1 MHLNP
6 QFANLS
12 SSGIGA
18 IGPGITS
25 IEEVLEFPIK
35 RMNKGAKIYS
45 SSTHK
50 EGLTWSWSSHLQILF
65 VDLVNTVS
73 RDNVSIQSTPVEG
86 RYDMFHFEDVDNEGV
101 LQRYNSHTTAVC
113 ALLLLCIPVHQNCL
127 VICVPCRKQPTL
139 VLNEGGDDWSPW
151 NDRVN

>member
-1 MHLNP
+1 MRLNP

-12 SSGIGA
+12 SSRMGV

-25 IEEVLEFPIK
+25 IEEVLEFPVK
-35 RMNKGAKIYS
+35 RMSKGAKIYS

-50 EGLTWSWSSHLQILF
+50 AVTWSWSSHLQSIF

-73 RDNVSIQSTPVEG
+73 RDNVSIQSNQNPVED
-86 RYDMFHFEDVDNEGV
+86 RYDIFHFEDVDNEGV
-101 LQRYNSHTTAVC
+101 LQRYNSHTAAAG

-127 VICVPCRKQPTL
+127 VICRP
-139 VLNEGGDDWSPW
+139 
-151 NDRVN
+151 

>member
-12 SSGIGA
+12 SSRMGA

-25 IEEVLEFPIK
+25 IEDVLEFPVK
-35 RMNKGAKIYS
+35 RMSKGSKIHS

-50 EGLTWSWSSHLQILF
+50 EGLTWSWSSHLQRLF

-73 RDNVSIQSTPVEG
+73 RDNVSIQSNPVED
-86 RYDMFHFEDVDNEGV
+86 RYDIFHFEDVDNEGV
-101 LQRYNSHTTAVC
+101 LQRYNSHTAAVC

-127 VICVPCRKQPTL
+127 VICMP
-139 VLNEGGDDWSPW
+139 
-151 NDRVN
+151 

>member
-12 SSGIGA
+12 SSRMGA

-25 IEEVLEFPIK
+25 IEDVLEFPVK
-35 RMNKGAKIYS
+35 RISKGSKIHS

-50 EGLTWSWSSHLQILF
+50 GLTWSWSSHLQGLF

-73 RDNVSIQSTPVEG
+73 RDNVSIQSTPVED
-86 RYDMFHFEDVDNEGV
+86 RYDIFHFEDVDNEGV
-101 LQRYNSHTTAVC
+101 LQRYNSHTTTVC
-113 ALLLLCIPVHQNCL
+113 
-127 VICVPCRKQPTL
+127 PCCFFAPQYIRIA
-139 VLNEGGDDWSPW
+139 W
-151 NDRVN
+151 